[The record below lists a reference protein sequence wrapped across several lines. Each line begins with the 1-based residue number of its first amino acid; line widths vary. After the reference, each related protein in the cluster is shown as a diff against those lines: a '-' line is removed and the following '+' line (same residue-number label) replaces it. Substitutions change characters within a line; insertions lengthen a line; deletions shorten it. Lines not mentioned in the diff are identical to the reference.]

1 MAWAERFRSVTGVPR
16 VRGPPAASVQ
26 ATTALLAIATRVK
39 GVLQR
44 VTSGSDG
51 VRVLPAAQGVTRS
64 DPDRAACD
72 AWRGRG
78 EGMVDAPERV
88 SESVAG

>member
-1 MAWAERFRSVTGVPR
+1 